1 MQIYADLLRYK
12 FRELVIMGV
21 TAKTWEVCDYIME
34 QGTQGL
40 VSGGGGGGE
49 KGNYFLL
56 KINTMSN

>member
-1 MQIYADLLRYK
+1 MQIYADLLHYK

-40 VSGGGGGGE
+40 ISGGGGGE

>member
-21 TAKTWEVCDYIME
+21 TAKTWEVCDDYIME

-49 KGNYFLL
+49 KRE
-56 KINTMSN
+56 IISC

>member
-40 VSGGGGGGE
+40 VSGGGGGGR
-49 KGNYFLL
+49 KGKLFLV
-56 KINTMSN
+56 KN

>member
-40 VSGGGGGGE
+40 VSGGGGRE

>member
-12 FRELVIMGV
+12 FRELVIMAV

-40 VSGGGGGGE
+40 VSGGGGE